1 MRRIFITLIAFAA
14 MAINAMA
21 VSVEDTQHP
30 RLLMQKGE
38 ETQVKANINKT
49 AILLSLHNAIIQ
61 KANGILKSTPQERKV
76 VGLRMLDCSRDY
88 LKKIFFTSYA
98 YRMTGK
104 TEYAQWAKNAML
116 KAAAFEDWHPSH
128 FLDVGEMTTGM
139 AIGYDWIYGTLSNKE
154 RKTIAQAIL
163 TKGLE
168 PSLDASHQSFLKDT
182 INWNQV
188 CNAGMLLGAMAI
200 WETSP
205 KTCEAIYNRSLQSI
219 QLPMNCYEP
228 DGVYGE
234 GVGYWEY
241 GTMFN
246 VVFLAALDDL
256 FGNYQSVNV
265 GDGFLKTGEYYTNMF
280 SPSFNAFRY
289 SDAGTVNCLTPALFW
304 FCSKSGSKTL
314 WNVINRAYKKKGIST
329 LSDDRLA
336 PLAAIWGSKIKDFT
350 ITVPQQRLYKAA
362 SGNSVAS
369 MRTSWTDDNAAYLSV
384 KLGSPSY
391 NHAHMDVGSFVY
403 EWNGI
408 EWACDLGADDYAKLE
423 EQKVSIWDPTQNSG
437 RWGVYRYGN
446 KSHNTLTFD
455 GQNQIVK
462 GSAKL
467 ESGIETAT
475 QQSVIADL
483 TPVYNGEVS
492 SARRAY
498 TLYNNGTAV
507 IEDLI
512 KSGNKKTSV
521 VWTLITKATVKK
533 ENNNTIRLSQN
544 GKTVR
549 LQVSPNISGAK
560 WSIRKATPATSYE
573 NQNSGYT
580 ELNLSLNINRNSS
593 QRIIVQILPDNNQTS
608 EYGNQL

>member
-1 MRRIFITLIAFAA
+1 MKRIFIALIALAA
-14 MAINAMA
+14 IALNVMA

-76 VGLRMLDCSRDY
+76 VGGRMLDCSRDY

-104 TEYAQWAKNAML
+104 AEYAQWAKNAML

-139 AIGYDWIYGTLSNKE
+139 AIGYDWLYETLSNKE
-154 RKTIAQAIL
+154 RKTITLAIL

-168 PSLDASHQSFLKDT
+168 PSLDTKNQNFLISD

-219 QLPMNCYEP
+219 QLPMDKYEP

-241 GTMFN
+241 GTLFN

-265 GDGFLKTGEYYTNMF
+265 GEGFMKTGDFYLSMF
-280 SPSFNAFRY
+280 SPSLNAFKY
-289 SDAGTVNCLTPALFW
+289 SDAGTVNCLTPAIFW
-304 FCSKSGSKTL
+304 FCSKSGSKTI
-314 WNVINRAYKKKGIST
+314 WNVINKAYKKQGIGT

-350 ITVPQQRLYKAA
+350 IDLPTQRLYKGAT
-362 SGNSVAS
+362 GNSVAS
-369 MRTSWTDDNAAYLSV
+369 MRTSWNDDKAAFLAI

-391 NHAHMDVGSFVY
+391 NHGHMDVGSFVY

-408 EWACDLGADDYAKLE
+408 EWACDLGMDDYAILE
-423 EQKVSIWDPTQNSG
+423 QQKVSIWNREQSSG
-437 RWGVYRYGN
+437 RWNVYRFGN
-446 KSHNTLTFD
+446 KSHNTLTID
-455 GQNQIVK
+455 GQQQIVA
-462 GSAKL
+462 GNARL
-467 ESGIETAT
+467 ESSIETET
-475 QQSVIADL
+475 QQSVISDL

-507 IEDLI
+507 VEDLI
-512 KSGNKKTSV
+512 KSDNKKTSV
-521 VWTLITKATVKK
+521 VWTMVTKATVNK
-533 ENNNTIRLSQN
+533 ENNSTIKLTQN
-544 GKTVR
+544 GKSIR
-549 LQVSPNISGAK
+549 LKVSPVIKGAR
-560 WSIRKATPATSYE
+560 WSFRNATPSTSYE
-573 NQNSGYT
+573 NQNKGYT
-580 ELNLSLNINRNSS
+580 EIHLSLNINRNSS
-593 QRIIVQILPDNNQTS
+593 QRIIVQIVPENNQDAKYES
-608 EYGNQL
+608 QL